1 MDKPQNRIL
10 NMYWG
15 LIMNL
20 RETWKLDL
28 IDRLSKSIKE
38 NSANEANKMELSF
51 GAWEGNE
58 SASGIIQNLRENR
71 CTDRQLEEF

>member
-1 MDKPQNRIL
+1 MDKSRNKIL

-28 IDRLSKSIKE
+28 IDRLSKSVKE
-38 NSANEANKMELSF
+38 NSENEPNMMELAF
-51 GAWEGNE
+51 GAWEGEE
-58 SASGIIQNLRENR
+58 SASGIIQNLRVSR
-71 CTDRQLEEF
+71 YMDR

>member
-1 MDKPQNRIL
+1 MDKSRKRIL

-38 NSANEANKMELSF
+38 NSANEANTMELSF

-58 SASGIIQNLRENR
+58 SG
-71 CTDRQLEEF
+71 